1 MASSSIDLPGLL
13 AIAAGMGWA
22 SGIRLYATL
31 FVVGLAGR
39 LAWVGLPE
47 GLRVLEHP
55 WVLGASGVMLLVEF
69 LVDKVPWVDTLWDGV
84 QSFVRLP
91 AGAALAAMAFGGYGV
106 EWQTAAAI
114 VGGGLAAAAHAAKA
128 GTRAALNLSPE
139 PFSNLATSLAEDSL
153 ALGGLWLMFAHP
165 WWFLGCLVVFLALL
179 YLSLVRCL
187 RLRRERRQA
196 RT

>member
-1 MASSSIDLPGLL
+1 MASSLDLPGLL

-31 FVVGLAGR
+31 FAVGLAGR
-39 LAWVGLPE
+39 LAWVLLPE

-84 QSFVRLP
+84 QSFIRLP
-91 AGAALAAMAFGGYGV
+91 AGAALAAMVFGGYGV

-128 GTRAALNLSPE
+128 GTRAAVNLSPE
-139 PFSNLATSLAEDSL
+139 PFSNLATSLAEDSF

-165 WWFLGCLVVFLALL
+165 WWFLGCLACVVGL
-179 YLSLVRCL
+179 LSLSLLRCL

-196 RT
+196 RG